1 MGASPV
7 VIGAAS
13 VWPRVMRGVWGGQ
26 MSHSPCPVTGGRPVP
41 NTAVGE
47 GVCIT
52 STTWF
57 LTVAVLCLVVAIG
70 LQVAS
75 NFFND
80 YADGVRGTD
89 EGRAARD
96 VSPVGAPSRL
106 VASGTNPRSVLR
118 AALSA
123 VVVAVMAGVA
133 VVVLTGHVVLLVVGA
148 LSAIVAWKYSGGRRP
163 WSHRGWGEGMAFLFY
178 GPIACVGTQW
188 ALMGGLGSL
197 GGLDPSNV
205 ILSIVPGCCAACLM
219 MVNNLR
225 DRRSDEAV
233 GKRTLMVRMGE
244 GRGCVLF
251 TVSMA
256 VTVVVPLMVFES
268 LELWARLDETECG
281 TTSVGA
287 TVCTGPSLMFVAG
300 FWLALVLLVVLLA
313 QAIACAI
320 VVRRALWR
328 RAFLLCVGV
337 SASSTLVLALCAII
351 A

>member
-7 VIGAAS
+7 MIGAAS

-41 NTAVGE
+41 NIAAGE

-52 STTWF
+52 STARF

-123 VVVAVMAGVA
+123 VAVAVMAGVA

-148 LSAIVAWKYSGGRRP
+148 LSAIMAWKYSGGRRP

-225 DRRSDEAV
+225 DCESDKAV
-233 GKRTLMVRMGE
+233 GKRTLMVRMGRRH
-244 GRGCVLF
+244 GSVLF
-251 TVSMA
+251 AVVMA
-256 VTVVVPLMVFES
+256 VAVAIPLLFFQSFELWTQLEWTGFGVASSDARLCDAPSVTFAVCFWLVVVL
-268 LELWARLDETECG
+268 LCG
-281 TTSVGA
+281 
-287 TVCTGPSLMFVAG
+287 
-300 FWLALVLLVVLLA
+300 LVVLA
-313 QAIACAI
+313 AGCI
-320 VVRRALWR
+320 RAVWR
-328 RAFLLCVGV
+328 ERWPRAFRLCAGV
-337 SASSTLVLALCAII
+337 SAMSSLIVALCALF